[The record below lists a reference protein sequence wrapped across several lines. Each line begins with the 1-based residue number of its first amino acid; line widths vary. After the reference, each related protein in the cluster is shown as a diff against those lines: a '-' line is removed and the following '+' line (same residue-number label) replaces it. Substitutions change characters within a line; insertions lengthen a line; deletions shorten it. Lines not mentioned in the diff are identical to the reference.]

1 MKFYLAADSK
11 DAYDGL
17 QTCVDTERVYLN
29 TCTLARVRFRLR
41 RGVGLRVRVR
51 VGLGV
56 RVGFGVHTMHQSPY
70 TPARCRRFP
79 GRVLVTE
86 RHCGSERCDFRDC
99 EGMRYSLIDMMNLAR
114 TRLILG
120 SGTHNTATPLGWP
133 GCCPAAQLCSPDLVS
148 SYRKPP
154 GWSSYSEVAAYWG
167 GKGGKPVPIL
177 LSGRDFGSLVDVPP
191 AVVATSRGKHP

>member
-1 MKFYLAADSK
+1 M
-11 DAYDGL
+11 
-17 QTCVDTERVYLN
+17 N

-41 RGVGLRVRVR
+41 RGVGLGVRVR

-56 RVGFGVHTMHQSPY
+56 RVGFGVHTMHQSPH

-120 SGTHNTATPLGWP
+120 SGTAATHHSHTPWLARVLPRQRNSAHPISSAHTVNRQAGAHTRRWRPTGAARAASLYRYSSLG
-133 GCCPAAQLCSPDLVS
+133 GTLAL
-148 SYRKPP
+148 
-154 GWSSYSEVAAYWG
+154 
-167 GKGGKPVPIL
+167 
-177 LSGRDFGSLVDVPP
+177 
-191 AVVATSRGKHP
+191 

>member
-1 MKFYLAADSK
+1 M
-11 DAYDGL
+11 
-17 QTCVDTERVYLN
+17 
-29 TCTLARVRFRLR
+29 
-41 RGVGLRVRVR
+41 
-51 VGLGV
+51 GLGFGLLGW
-56 RVGFGVHTMHQSPY
+56 GFTRCTSPAN

-79 GRVLVTE
+79 GRVLLTE

-99 EGMRYSLIDMMNLAR
+99 EGMRYSVIDMMNLAR

-120 SGTHNTATPLGWP
+120 SGTVPPHPNHTPWLAR
-133 GCCPAAQLCSPDLVS
+133 CCPAALLLVGTLLPDLVS

-191 AVVATSRGKHP
+191 VLATSQGQASASRKPASKRRDRG

>member
-17 QTCVDTERVYLN
+17 QTYVDTERVYLN

-41 RGVGLRVRVR
+41 RGVGLGVRVR

-56 RVGFGVHTMHQSPY
+56 RVGFGVHTMHQSPH

-120 SGTHNTATPLGWP
+120 SGTADTLQPHPLVGP
-133 GCCPAAQLCSPDLVS
+133 GAAPQRNSASPIS
-148 SYRKPP
+148 SALIP
-154 GWSSYSEVAAYWG
+154 
-167 GKGGKPVPIL
+167 
-177 LSGRDFGSLVDVPP
+177 
-191 AVVATSRGKHP
+191 